1 MAMLYHR
8 NINPIMQDIG
18 RYFQS
23 IGVQNSEE
31 FGKIVNDKLKVGS
44 ITVDVL
50 NDMMNEYLR
59 SRHPN
64 AYNKHMENLAKSKR
78 QEQEESTLSR
88 EERLARADARY
99 QNEQRKIEQKH
110 NQFAR
115 KQNLHRELLGTL
127 QKIGGGRRRRTKRSK
142 KSTRRTRRQK
152 K

>member
-1 MAMLYHR
+1 
-8 NINPIMQDIG
+8 MQDIG

-50 NDMMNEYLR
+50 NDMMKEYLR

-64 AYNKHMENLAKSKR
+64 AYNKHMENLAKSKKLNEDRKR
-78 QEQEESTLSR
+78 QEEEESTLSR

-127 QKIGGGRRRRTKRSK
+127 QKIEGGRRRRTKRSK

>member
-1 MAMLYHR
+1 
-8 NINPIMQDIG
+8 MQDIG

-127 QKIGGGRRRRTKRSK
+127 HKIEGGRRRRTKRSK